1 MVRSERADR
10 ECYQNAPGAKSLALN
25 SLARRAAGQAE
36 SAVATSGTV
45 YLSALPTCLC
55 GAGCIW
61 AARTLSGP
69 PQTTKARYKALLEPP
84 GDWQPALRSF
94 TSSMKIQTNNSI
106 AVVLPPPIGDSL
118 IGMVLVNNLVRNG
131 YQPVVFGWV
140 AEQLAEWF
148 PWVRVGRADEYA
160 GAFEVVIELRPTA
173 QGSTLAR
180 SGKTLC
186 LADLPAYHGP
196 KHHMVDRIVDIA
208 VTTFQL
214 QDVTRSNGLILPP
227 GVVRRA
233 AANRVV
239 IHPTGSHPEKMWSRP
254 KFLALARSLER
265 LGLKPSFLVAP
276 NEFDAWRGISAHG
289 HEVNALDLGDVARWI
304 AESDWFIG
312 NDSGLG
318 HLASSI
324 GVPTLT
330 LFMRRG
336 LARSWRPGWAPGE
349 IVLPLN
355 VVPSGKLKERLWKQ
369 LLTVRRVMS
378 GFQVLRKSNPTAL
391 FR

>member
-1 MVRSERADR
+1 
-10 ECYQNAPGAKSLALN
+10 
-25 SLARRAAGQAE
+25 
-36 SAVATSGTV
+36 
-45 YLSALPTCLC
+45 
-55 GAGCIW
+55 
-61 AARTLSGP
+61 
-69 PQTTKARYKALLEPP
+69 
-84 GDWQPALRSF
+84 
-94 TSSMKIQTNNSI
+94 MKIQTNSSV

-140 AEQLAEWF
+140 AEQLADWF
-148 PWVRVGRADEYA
+148 PWVRVGRFTDHA
-160 GAFEVVIELRPTA
+160 GAFETVIELRPTKK
-173 QGSTLAR
+173 GPTIAR
-180 SGKTLC
+180 SGRTLC

-208 VTTFQL
+208 CHTFEL
-214 QDVTRSNGLILPP
+214 QDVTRSNGLTLPP
-227 GVVRRA
+227 GVVPGG

-239 IHPTGSHPEKMWSRP
+239 IHPTGSHPEKMWSRG

-265 LGLKPSFLVAP
+265 LGLRPSFLVAP
-276 NEFDAWRGISAHG
+276 NEFEAWRGIAAQG
-289 HEVNALDLGDVARWI
+289 HEVNALDLGDVAKWI
-304 AESDWFIG
+304 AESGWFIG

-336 LARSWRPGWAPGE
+336 LARSWRPGWGPGE

-369 LLTVRRVMS
+369 LLSVRRVMS
-378 GFQVLRKSNPTAL
+378 GFQALRKSNSTAL
-391 FR
+391 YRWL